1 MRATGFGLPPA
12 PEAQAVLPFVSD
24 AERQISTDAYERIV
38 RRSERRV
45 HRPPAEKPQVLIN
58 IELLAMPLF
67 EAAMAEVLRVD
78 PLDPGVIEID
88 VPPTD
93 EDQQDKQEAIEW
105 IADRSER
112 FVGWYLERNLEMLS
126 SVGNPEEKR
135 SVIEWIFEPDVQGQV
150 LDTRNGTSRWI
161 PVFADQIPFSF
172 QWCCKVV
179 GFKPERMQ
187 DALLE
192 ALNAARDRV
201 KSKHQPTF
209 EALLSIAKEQTE

>member
-1 MRATGFGLPPA
+1 MRATGFGVPPA

-112 FVGWYLERNLEMLS
+112 FVGWYLER
-126 SVGNPEEKR
+126 VFEKSDSPAR
-135 SVIEWIFEPDVQGQV
+135 QHRDPDGGSGEIFQV
-150 LDTRNGTSRWI
+150 
-161 PVFADQIPFSF
+161 PVP
-172 QWCCKVV
+172 
-179 GFKPERMQ
+179 G
-187 DALLE
+187 
-192 ALNAARDRV
+192 
-201 KSKHQPTF
+201 KSHEDIRQHQ
-209 EALLSIAKEQTE
+209 